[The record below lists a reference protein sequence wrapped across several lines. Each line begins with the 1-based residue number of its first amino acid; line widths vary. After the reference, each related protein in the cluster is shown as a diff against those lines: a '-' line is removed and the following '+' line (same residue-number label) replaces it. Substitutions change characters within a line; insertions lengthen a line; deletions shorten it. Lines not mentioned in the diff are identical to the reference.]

1 MAPRKSAIRPGSIPR
16 PARAEQHAHPAHFS
30 DLASAAVAALQ
41 QALGQVLATF
51 PEVKRC
57 IDLQRRLNLDAALAW
72 QIFSL
77 THATDPL
84 AASRFIPKAGAMDR
98 FVKTIHKAGTPV
110 SFREAVE
117 SAYAGFESL
126 VHEHA
131 GDRETF
137 AAIISALLP
146 VDRATWVPL
155 RRAAFRAN
163 TGVWGVSVD
172 CSVNCSIWNQQSN
185 PTPDGD
191 ANICV
196 RGRVGIKGL
205 RAGAAVAMSL
215 STRVWG
221 GPRPPPEDTDA
232 TNDGQGVVTAG
243 GNLITDACSQ
253 PLPRLETRICPDGS
267 FRDYAA
273 LEGLGHRS
281 ESDLWWSTFA
291 SQYGG
296 SREPP
301 HGCSCP
307 CPEPTALQIVDLIVP
322 RGWSNPAS
330 VRARVVGPEVRL
342 SPTCATGDLPFEG
355 EGVHLGNNFDALYL
369 SEAPIYSEL
378 VTEELRRRGWSNTAF
393 DLYRCTIKFPILH
406 SITHLFVL

>member
-1 MAPRKSAIRPGSIPR
+1 MTSRKTPARPTSIPR
-16 PARAEQHAHPAHFS
+16 PSPAEQNAHTPHFS
-30 DLASAAVAALQ
+30 DLASGSVAALQ
-41 QALGQVLATF
+41 RALGRVLATF
-51 PEVKRC
+51 PDVKRSV
-57 IDLQRRLNLDAALAW
+57 DLKRRLNLDAALAW

-77 THATDPL
+77 THSTDPL

-110 SFREAVE
+110 PLREAVE
-117 SAYAGFESL
+117 TAYSGFEAL
-126 VHEHA
+126 VHEYA
-131 GDRETF
+131 GDRDTF

-146 VDRATWVPL
+146 VDRATWAPL

-163 TGVWGVSVD
+163 TGVWGVSVE
-172 CSVNCSIWNQQSN
+172 CSVNCSIWNQQE
-185 PTPDGD
+185 PHGD

-196 RGRVGIKGL
+196 RGRVGIKGF

-221 GPRPPPEDTDA
+221 GSHPPPEDTDA
-232 TNDGQGVVTAG
+232 TNMGEGVVTAS

-253 PLPRLETRICPDGS
+253 PLPRVETRVCPDGS

-273 LEGLGHRS
+273 LEGLGRRS

-291 SQYGG
+291 GRCGG
-296 SREPP
+296 SRAPP

-307 CPEPTALQIVDLIVP
+307 CPEPTALQVVDLIVP
-322 RGWSNPAS
+322 GGWSNPAS
-330 VRARVVGPEVRL
+330 VRARIVGPDVRL
-342 SPTCATGDLPFEG
+342 SPTSATGDLPFEG
-355 EGVHLGNNFDALYL
+355 EGVHLGSDLDALHL
-369 SEAPIYSEL
+369 ADAPIYSEL
-378 VTEELRRRGWSNTAF
+378 VTEELRRRGWLDTTF

-406 SITHLFVL
+406 SITHLYVL